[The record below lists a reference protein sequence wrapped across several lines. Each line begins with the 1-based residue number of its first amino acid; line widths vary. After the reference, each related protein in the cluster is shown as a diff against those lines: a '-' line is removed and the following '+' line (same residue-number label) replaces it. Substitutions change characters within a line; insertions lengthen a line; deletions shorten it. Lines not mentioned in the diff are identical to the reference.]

1 MTKRGGLVRT
11 TLLLLP
17 VQVIF
22 RAGEALLPLLLAS
35 WFGRSHATDVYNFAW
50 AVFLF
55 AGSLVFSAY
64 HDSALVPI
72 LAEAKLKEPASVNR
86 ICGSLLAYTWLIGGG
101 LALLVAAFA
110 SGWFRLRYD
119 GADFRLAIMM
129 VPAFALQ
136 LMFMSTKTFFAAT
149 LSAHHAFVP
158 YPVASAAGVLTT
170 LLFIWWSKAS
180 LGLLSVAVATLL
192 GEAVAS
198 LILATVAIR
207 YFGILPRLT
216 LSRPEPVLRFARLAA
231 SEVAGGAVTRV
242 NPVVDQLMAGLAG
255 MAGGATLLRYS
266 NDVSSLPTSILQV
279 TFLSVLLAHLADDF
293 ASRDIARIKRTV
305 KRATAWVLL
314 ILGAASVVLFVIRR
328 PLLALVFLHGEMDAA
343 GIDRMASIFPY
354 HLVGLAPFGV
364 LLVLSRAHVA
374 IQNSGIMFAMGVL
387 NAGLNVTLNL
397 ILVRHLGVEGIARS
411 TSLVHTAIAI
421 AFWIAFQKKILTVGA
436 PRAPETA

>member
-22 RAGEALLPLLLAS
+22 RAGEALLPLLLAY

-207 YFGILPRLT
+207 YFGILPRTHPLQT
-216 LSRPEPVLRFARLAA
+216 GAGAPLRATRGVGGRRRRGHAGEPRRRPTHGGPRGDGGRGDPASLFQRRLVAA
-231 SEVAGGAVTRV
+231 HL
-242 NPVVDQLMAGLAG
+242 DLAG
-255 MAGGATLLRYS
+255 H
-266 NDVSSLPTSILQV
+266 V
-279 TFLSVLLAHLADDF
+279 
-293 ASRDIARIKRTV
+293 
-305 KRATAWVLL
+305 
-314 ILGAASVVLFVIRR
+314 
-328 PLLALVFLHGEMDAA
+328 
-343 GIDRMASIFPY
+343 
-354 HLVGLAPFGV
+354 LVGLARPPG
-364 LLVLSRAHVA
+364 
-374 IQNSGIMFAMGVL
+374 
-387 NAGLNVTLNL
+387 
-397 ILVRHLGVEGIARS
+397 
-411 TSLVHTAIAI
+411 
-421 AFWIAFQKKILTVGA
+421 
-436 PRAPETA
+436 